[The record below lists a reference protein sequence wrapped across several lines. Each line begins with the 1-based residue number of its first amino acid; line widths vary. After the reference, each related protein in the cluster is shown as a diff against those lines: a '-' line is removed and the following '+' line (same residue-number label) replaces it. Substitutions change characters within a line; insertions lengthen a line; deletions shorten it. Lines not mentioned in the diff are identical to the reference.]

1 MKNSFLK
8 IIISLSALLL
18 FFASCQKDEPEVK
31 TDDPPVNNT
40 PPIFNWTLNT
50 GTSFAS
56 DSTFCY
62 NGFNDIYAFR
72 NGLANSLEIK
82 LSALTTGT
90 YNISSAN
97 GIALTLTSANKTY
110 TANSGKVIITSS
122 SSNKISGNVNA
133 AFNSTVVSS
142 LTGDFTDVPKR

>member
-1 MKNSFLK
+1 MKNILLK
-8 IIISLSALLL
+8 ITISLSVLALI
-18 FFASCQKDEPEVK
+18 FTACQKDEPEVK
-31 TDDPPVNNT
+31 IEEPVNT
-40 PPIFNWTLNT
+40 VPPIFNWQLNT
-50 GTSFAS
+50 GTSFSS

-62 NGFNDIYAFR
+62 TGFNDIYAFR

-110 TANSGKVIITSS
+110 TANSGKVIINAS
-122 SSNKISGNVNA
+122 SSNKISGTVNA
-133 AFNSTVVSS
+133 TFNSTVVSS
-142 LTGDFTDVPKR
+142 LSGNFTDVTKR